1 MFPLIF
7 SNICIRIQCQSAS
20 NSFTDHFFFKTIL
33 LSLAFLTKKT
43 NSTNNTTM
51 STKKTSGGFPLM
63 VSVLAIAICLGIGW
77 FIFLKIMGAP
87 SNFEGGDPE
96 KGHPHGLL
104 GTMYKGGVIV
114 PFLVGF
120 FIVVWTFAIERF
132 ITINKANGKG
142 KTDKFIAKIK
152 SLIAAHDFEGAIAE
166 CNRQQGSLANVVH
179 EGILKYQ
186 FVKNDNTMDKEAK
199 VHAIQKALE
208 EATALELPM
217 LSKNMVVI
225 STMASI
231 GTLTGLIGTV
241 VGMIRAFA
249 ALSAAGAPDTSA
261 LATGISEALVNT
273 LVGIGTSAFAIIFYN
288 FFSNRVDQITYAM
301 DEAGFSIIQ
310 EFQSSEK

>member
-1 MFPLIF
+1 
-7 SNICIRIQCQSAS
+7 
-20 NSFTDHFFFKTIL
+20 
-33 LSLAFLTKKT
+33 
-43 NSTNNTTM
+43 M
-51 STKKTSGGFPLM
+51 STKKTSGGFPLAI
-63 VSVLAIAICLGIGW
+63 SALAIVICIVLGW
-77 FIFLKIMGAP
+77 FIYLFVLGAP
-87 SNFEGGDPE
+87 SNFEGGDPD

-114 PFLVGF
+114 PFLLGF
-120 FIVVWTFAIERF
+120 FITVWTFAIERF
-132 ITINKANGKG
+132 VTIQKANGKG
-142 KTDKFIAKIK
+142 RTDKFIAKIK
-152 SLIAAHDFEGAIAE
+152 SLISAHDFDGAKAE
-166 CNRQQGSLANVVH
+166 CDKQGGSLANVVH
-179 EGILKYQ
+179 EGIEKYQ
-186 FVKNDNTMDKEAK
+186 YVKSDSTMDKEAK
-199 VHAIQKALE
+199 VHAIQKAIE

-225 STMASI
+225 STLASI
-231 GTLTGLIGTV
+231 GTLAGLIGTV

-310 EFQSSEK
+310 EFQSTEK